1 MPGMKGISHL
11 LFKDLKSGSNRLTFL
26 DLLKVLLV
34 TSNRDDLKI
43 LENWMMEQEQI
54 AKTTQD
60 LIQ

>member
-1 MPGMKGISHL
+1 M